1 MHDANYELIKTYF
14 SVHFGSSSLFV
25 SARFLWQAAGMKE
38 EPRESWENKYFFLYF
53 WLSPLRIISI
63 THWTLFSLWVSMQS
77 YNQDFQWNFIPS
89 SASFSYYKIA
99 LSLDV
104 IPRIVFAQLTRVHSW
119 VMMIS
124 DVFNEHNISFELRAE
139 RERGNKCRKILLKF
153 PSISLIQTSSRFIQ
167 PAKSHKTLVEQGE
180 LSEKERK
187 FGRINFS
194 ENSLNFKNSSSNSS
208 SISYP
213 LNFNVILEEVFCYI
227 RYWRA
232 PSCMINIK
240 KKSN

>member
-1 MHDANYELIKTYF
+1 MIRILSMNSNTRRERDESWGSTQSRAPLYFILQMLSRKECFINLVYKIAFYVCWVCQQQKKKRSKIWPLSYHMHDANYELIKTYF

-99 LSLDV
+99 LSLS
-104 IPRIVFAQLTRVHSW
+104 T
-119 VMMIS
+119 
-124 DVFNEHNISFELRAE
+124 SFLA
-139 RERGNKCRKILLKF
+139 
-153 PSISLIQTSSRFIQ
+153 
-167 PAKSHKTLVEQGE
+167 
-180 LSEKERK
+180 
-187 FGRINFS
+187 
-194 ENSLNFKNSSSNSS
+194 
-208 SISYP
+208 
-213 LNFNVILEEVFCYI
+213 
-227 RYWRA
+227 
-232 PSCMINIK
+232 
-240 KKSN
+240 